1 MKGLQEMDKKVGSI
15 LPGRIVTFIFKAA
28 GQAISFLAEHTW
40 LIILAA
46 VAFLMEQFLK
56 HTR

>member
-1 MKGLQEMDKKVGSI
+1 MDKKVGSI